1 LTNHRVLTVLLSVAL
16 GVSASSGQATNNPPP
31 TKAAPNPFL
40 RMFGNGAWWASL
52 PDDAKDTFVDGYI
65 TAMSRVHDMLARL
78 CTEGAKTLKP
88 GAQFEAD
95 MKTALNECV
104 EAEFFD
110 FGVDERLDRQ
120 KVRNGIDGFYKD
132 SQNTRIPIDFAMEYV
147 KDVLKGRKAPRELED
162 QLKDWRGSL
171 YK

>member
-1 LTNHRVLTVLLSVAL
+1 MW
-16 GVSASSGQATNNPPP
+16 P
-31 TKAAPNPFL
+31 T
-40 RMFGNGAWWASL
+40 
-52 PDDAKDTFVDGYI
+52 
-65 TAMSRVHDMLARL
+65 RL
-78 CTEGAKTLKP
+78 CTEGTKTIKP

-95 MKTALNECV
+95 MKVALNKCV

-171 YK
+171 NK